1 MENPKTPVRPTD
13 VPDTGLKIKVPSTP
27 EGKEFLEKLKQLL
40 AVEELPF
47 EKVCSSGHGQ
57 QESHLEAHR
66 AAPSTGS
73 GSTTYAL
80 DLRLEQEGW
89 AP

>member
-1 MENPKTPVRPTD
+1 MSDAERKIVPT
-13 VPDTGLKIKVPSTP
+13 VERQTGLKVQIPDTA
-27 EGKEFLEKLKQLL
+27 EGREFLEKLKQLL
-40 AVEELPF
+40 KVEHLPF
-47 EKVCSSGHGQ
+47 TVTCQGQ
-57 QESHLEAHR
+57 ERHATSHIQAA
-66 AAPSTGS
+66 AAPATQSS

>member
-1 MENPKTPVRPTD
+1 MENPQTLVHPT
-13 VPDTGLKIKVPSTP
+13 VKPDTGLKVKVPSTP
-27 EGKEFLEKLKQLL
+27 EGREFLEKLKQLL

-47 EKVCSSGHGQ
+47 EKVCSSG
-57 QESHLEAHR
+57 QEHPKTQLEGNQS
-66 AAPSTGS
+66 APSDIS
-73 GSTTYAL
+73 GSTTYTL